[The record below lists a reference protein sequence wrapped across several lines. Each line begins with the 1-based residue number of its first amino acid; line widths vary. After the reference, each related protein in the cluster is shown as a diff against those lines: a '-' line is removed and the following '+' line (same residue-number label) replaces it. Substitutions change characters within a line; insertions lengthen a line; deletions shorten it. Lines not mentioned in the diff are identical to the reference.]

1 MIDGLSEGKIETG
14 NEQEDVGVELATIV
28 SVGTSGLL
36 LQFDGED
43 ETRDKEY
50 KCNAG
55 VKFKTGDRVKIHK
68 MSGTYV
74 VDYPIGDPNSAVP
87 WGLPSGGSA
96 GQILKRTSQ
105 GAEWEYEKREL
116 PYGGSAGQVLKR
128 TANGAEWANEKTE
141 LPSGGSSGQ
150 VLKRTASGAE
160 WANEKT
166 ELPTGGT
173 NGQVLTK
180 KSYGAAWETPA
191 ATVPTRIKNGSY
203 NVTMSNY
210 GALSSNC
217 QSLGFFG
224 STPSTKKY
232 LTTSSTLTDVI
243 NLLKAYG
250 LG

>member
-50 KCNAG
+50 RCNAG
-55 VKFKTGDRVKIHK
+55 VQFKEGDRVKIHK

-105 GAEWEYEKREL
+105 GAEWEYEKQEL
-116 PYGGSAGQVLKR
+116 PSGGSAGQILKR
-128 TANGAEWANEKTE
+128 TSQGAEWANEKQE
-141 LPSGGSSGQ
+141 LPSGGS
-150 VLKRTASGAE
+150 T
-160 WANEKT
+160 
-166 ELPTGGT
+166 
-173 NGQVLTK
+173 GQVLTL
-180 KSYGAAWETPA
+180 SYGQAKWETPKA
-191 ATVPTRIKNGSY
+191 ATPTEMKNGSY
-203 NVTMSNY
+203 YLRISNL
-210 GALSSNC
+210 GAVSCNC

-224 STPSTKKY
+224 ATPTSKKY
-232 LTTSSTLTDVI
+232 LSASASLTDVI

>member
-43 ETRDKEY
+43 ETRYKEY
-50 KCNAG
+50 RCNAG
-55 VKFKTGDRVKIHK
+55 VQFKEGDRVKIHK

-105 GAEWEYEKREL
+105 GAEWEYEKQEL
-116 PYGGSAGQVLKR
+116 PSGGSAGQILKR
-128 TANGAEWANEKTE
+128 TSQGAEWANEKQE
-141 LPSGGSSGQ
+141 LPSGGS
-150 VLKRTASGAE
+150 T
-160 WANEKT
+160 
-166 ELPTGGT
+166 
-173 NGQVLTK
+173 GQVLTL
-180 KSYGAAWETPA
+180 SYGQAKWETPKA
-191 ATVPTRIKNGSY
+191 ATPTEMKNGSY
-203 NVTMSNY
+203 YLRISNL
-210 GALSSNC
+210 GAVSCNC

-224 STPSTKKY
+224 ATPTSKKY
-232 LTTSSTLTDVI
+232 LSTSASLTDVI

>member
-50 KCNAG
+50 RCNAG
-55 VKFKTGDRVKIHK
+55 VQFKEGDRVKIHK

-105 GAEWEYEKREL
+105 GAEW
-116 PYGGSAGQVLKR
+116 
-128 TANGAEWANEKTE
+128 ANEKQE
-141 LPSGGSSGQ
+141 LPSGGS
-150 VLKRTASGAE
+150 T
-160 WANEKT
+160 
-166 ELPTGGT
+166 
-173 NGQVLTK
+173 GQVLTL
-180 KSYGAAWETPA
+180 SYGQAKWETPKA
-191 ATVPTRIKNGSY
+191 ATPTEMKNGSY
-203 NVTMSNY
+203 YLRISNL
-210 GALSSNC
+210 GAVSCNC

-224 STPSTKKY
+224 ATPTSKKY
-232 LTTSSTLTDVI
+232 LSASASLTDVI

>member
-1 MIDGLSEGKIETG
+1 MIEGLSEEKIETTE
-14 NEQEDVGVELATIV
+14 EQEKAEVELATIV
-28 SVGTSGLL
+28 SIGTSGLVL
-36 LQFDGED
+36 KFDGED
-43 ETRDKEY
+43 AAREKDY

-55 VKFKTGDRVKIHK
+55 VKFKAGDRVKIHK

-74 VDYPIGDPNSAVP
+74 VEYSIGAPNSAVP
-87 WGLPSGGSA
+87 WGLPTGGSS
-96 GQILKRTSQ
+96 GQILKRTAS
-105 GAEWEYEKREL
+105 GAEWSDEKTGL
-116 PYGGSAGQVLKR
+116 PVGGS
-128 TANGAEWANEKTE
+128 T
-141 LPSGGSSGQ
+141 GQ

-166 ELPTGGT
+166 ELPTGGANGQILKRT
-173 NGQVLTK
+173 ANGTEWANEKTELPTGGANGQVLTK
-180 KSYGAAWETPA
+180 RAGGAAWETPA
-191 ATVPTRIKNGSY
+191 APVPKQIKNGSY
-203 NVTMSNY
+203 YVTMSNY

>member
-50 KCNAG
+50 RCNAG
-55 VKFKTGDRVKIHK
+55 VQFKEGDRVKIHK

-105 GAEWEYEKREL
+105 GAEWEYEKQEL
-116 PYGGSAGQVLKR
+116 PSGGSAGQILKR
-128 TANGAEWANEKTE
+128 TSQGAEWANEKQE
-141 LPSGGSSGQ
+141 LPSGGSAGQ
-150 VLKRTASGAE
+150 ILKRTSQGAE
-160 WANEKT
+160 WANEKQ
-166 ELPTGGT
+166 ELPSGGST
-173 NGQVLTK
+173 GQVLTL
-180 KSYGAAWETPA
+180 SYGQAKWETPKA
-191 ATVPTRIKNGSY
+191 ATPTEMKNGSY
-203 NVTMSNY
+203 YLRISNL
-210 GALSSNC
+210 GAVSCNC

-224 STPSTKKY
+224 ATPTSKKY
-232 LTTSSTLTDVI
+232 LSTSASLTDVI

>member
-1 MIDGLSEGKIETG
+1 MIEGLSEEKIETTE
-14 NEQEDVGVELATIV
+14 EQEKAEVELATIV
-28 SVGTSGLL
+28 SIGTSGLVL
-36 LQFDGED
+36 KFDGED
-43 ETRDKEY
+43 EAREKDY

-55 VKFKTGDRVKIHK
+55 VKFKAGDRVKIHK

-74 VDYPIGDPNSAVP
+74 VEYSIGAPNSAVP
-87 WGLPSGGSA
+87 WGLPTGGSA
-96 GQILKRTSQ
+96 DQILRRTAS
-105 GAEWEYEKREL
+105 GAKWSDEKKGL
-116 PYGGSAGQVLKR
+116 PTGGS
-128 TANGAEWANEKTE
+128 N
-141 LPSGGSSGQ
+141 GQ

-166 ELPTGGT
+166 ELPTGGS

-180 KSYGAAWETPA
+180 RSSGAAWETPA
-191 ATVPTRIKNGSY
+191 ATVPTQIKNSYY
-203 NVTMSNY
+203 NVTMSSY

-224 STPSTKKY
+224 GTPSTKKY
-232 LTTSSTLTDVI
+232 LSTSSTLTDVI

>member
-1 MIDGLSEGKIETG
+1 MIEGLSEEKIETTE
-14 NEQEDVGVELATIV
+14 EQEKAEVELATIV
-28 SVGTSGLL
+28 SIGTSGLVL
-36 LQFDGED
+36 KFDGED
-43 ETRDKEY
+43 AAREKDY

-55 VKFKTGDRVKIHK
+55 VKFKAGDRVKIHK

-74 VDYPIGDPNSAVP
+74 VEYSIGAPNSAVP
-87 WGLPSGGSA
+87 WGLPTGGSS
-96 GQILKRTSQ
+96 GQILKRTAS
-105 GAEWEYEKREL
+105 GADWSDEKTGL
-116 PYGGSAGQVLKR
+116 PVGGS
-128 TANGAEWANEKTE
+128 T
-141 LPSGGSSGQ
+141 GQ

-166 ELPTGGT
+166 ELPTGGA
-173 NGQVLTK
+173 NGQILKRTAN
-180 KSYGAAWETPA
+180 GTAWETPE
-191 ATVPTRIKNGSY
+191 ATAPKQIKNGSY

-224 STPSTKKY
+224 GTPSTKKY